1 MGVRFPLPAQFS
13 KNRLHG
19 GFLFVGMQHGCFIN
33 PVKYDTIDYMLEKR
47 LEKTETAPSLDR
59 KVQKQL
65 QRLNE
70 NIEKELSFKRSFVL
84 SILKGVGYTIG
95 ATIVASILLAI
106 LAKTVDAVPVLDA
119 ILSSLQAT

>member
-1 MGVRFPLPAQFS
+1 
-13 KNRLHG
+13 
-19 GFLFVGMQHGCFIN
+19 MQHGCFIN
-33 PVKYDTIDYMLEKR
+33 LVKYDTIDYMLEKVHK
-47 LEKTETAPSLDR
+47 KTETAPSHDH

-70 NIEKELSFKRSFVL
+70 NIEKELSFKRGFLL

-95 ATIVASILLAI
+95 ATIVASIILTI
-106 LAKTVDAVPVLDA
+106 LAKTVDAVPVLDL